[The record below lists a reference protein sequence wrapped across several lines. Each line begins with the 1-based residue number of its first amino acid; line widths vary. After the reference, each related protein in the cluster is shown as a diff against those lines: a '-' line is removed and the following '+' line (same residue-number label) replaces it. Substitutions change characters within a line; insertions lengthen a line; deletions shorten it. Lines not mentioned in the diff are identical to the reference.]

1 MSVLEE
7 DKDWL
12 KILAPRILK
21 AALWGFIMGGEILI
35 PLYLMPDFVDWQ
47 TLEKLMPAARIE
59 LPTIVAI
66 FVAFEVAIQ
75 LLDRTIFRYAL
86 SISRTIVSMIL
97 FIVFTNGGIIEVSM
111 PSNGLPSIAGSV
123 QVLVDFRTILAALL
137 VFSLLSIVKNI
148 LQAVDFLSQKAEEPL
163 IPPEIP

>member
-7 DKDWL
+7 DRDWL

-35 PLYLMPDFVDWQ
+35 PLYLMQDFVDWE
-47 TLEKLMPAARIE
+47 TLETLMPGAGTE

-75 LLDRTIFRYAL
+75 LFDRTIFRYAL
-86 SISRTIVSMIL
+86 SISRTLVSMIL
-97 FIVFTNGGIIEVSM
+97 FIIFTNGGIIEVLV
-111 PSNGLPSIAGSV
+111 PSEVLPSEAGSL
-123 QVLVDFRTILAALL
+123 QILVDFRTILAALL
-137 VFSLLSIVKNI
+137 VFSLLSVVKNI
-148 LQAVDFLSQKAEEPL
+148 LQAVDFLSQKAEEPV
-163 IPPEIP
+163 IPPELP

>member
-1 MSVLEE
+1 MSDVEE
-7 DKDWL
+7 DRNWL

-35 PLYLMPDFVDWQ
+35 PLYLMPDFVSQ
-47 TLEKLMPAARIE
+47 IETLMPAAGTG

-75 LLDRTIFRYAL
+75 LFDRTIFRYAL
-86 SISRTIVSMIL
+86 SISRTMVSMIL
-97 FIVFTNGGIIEVSM
+97 FIIFTNGGIIEVLM
-111 PSNGLPSIAGSV
+111 PPNGFPSEAGSL
-123 QVLVDFRTILAALL
+123 QILVDFRTILAALL

-148 LQAVDFLSQKAEEPL
+148 LQAVDFLSQKAEEPV
-163 IPPEIP
+163 IPPELP